1 MEAVVSSYEIF
12 PERGSMLMSGST
24 VCASTV
30 LQVEQ
35 SYKNTLKM
43 ETWNNGDMHSSISS
57 YTEFYAECLV

>member
-43 ETWNNGDMHSSISS
+43 ET
-57 YTEFYAECLV
+57 